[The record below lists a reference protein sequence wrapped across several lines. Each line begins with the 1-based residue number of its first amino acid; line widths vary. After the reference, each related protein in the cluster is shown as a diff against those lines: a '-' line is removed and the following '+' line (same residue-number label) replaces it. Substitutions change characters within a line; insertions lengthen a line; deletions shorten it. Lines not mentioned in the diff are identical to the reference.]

1 MKKALVIL
9 CLLVISLHAQ
19 PQRARSSRNG
29 ACYSPI
35 GTVRFLVVFADVV
48 DDSEPFEG
56 SNWPEN
62 QLPLY
67 ADQIVDSVVSNNM
80 YSGVSQIYQQ
90 ASFSSL
96 NIIGDYI
103 PQLVTIHMADITEGQ
118 NPKIVGLERV
128 VQYINSIADP
138 LKTLHGHVLS
148 DFDDWTL
155 PPTDLYN
162 YGYGFKPYEEDHYI
176 DMFVIVWRRNSW
188 YRDERNGGSVSSSRH
203 SIAIKNM
210 SGMNYYMNIYTDS
223 ISGCI
228 RHEFAHELL
237 GGNKYHTG
245 GAGAGEGHFLSNVGG
260 YSILSSFNKNMYACN
275 GWDRWRLGWINPAN
289 QYYISARRPSDMA
302 EVATDLEYGDQLS
315 GNEFVLRDFMTY
327 GDAIRI
333 KLPYLKS
340 IRPDVDNQYLWIEN
354 HQQVLGPRGI
364 DESKPKGIRF
374 NIQIGNDRLDGD
386 FHKSRTNY
394 YVPLSSFGNYDFDYY
409 FDPVNAG
416 LDGEE
421 TDNYTA
427 STSSQMANPFTGNHL
442 LMLPAIDLAPADDD
456 IKNTEYVTVY
466 NVIYNGSQI
475 LTDHPVFG
483 SQYDAFPVGSSLRL
497 ATNPSSVPLM
507 TYKTSARGG
516 SDSSN
521 YANADSRDNRHVFLN
536 GLRVDVLEGDVDGEG
551 AIKVRIRWDDYD
563 VDRNVRWCDSIIL
576 TEEVH
581 LLEGHVIT
589 LDQGMTPVQPQNPIL
604 FNGKKVF
611 ADPTVFTCL
620 DGSLFEQE
628 DNTTVNVINNSL
640 LVLEPGATYIVGDN
654 ASLNIRSGSALV
666 VKNGATLRVKG
677 HGHVD
682 IESAGYLCLEDG
694 ANVILQDV
702 LSAVNLHSGAHLGV
716 NEGVHQVST
725 TCLSGG
731 LTDYPHSGLGD
742 FHVFNLTSSFLQNVT
757 FMGSNYVYGGSVRA
771 GHHVTN
777 LIAYGNVVVEHGADV
792 IIDTE
797 GTTTLEP
804 GVEVKLGGKLE
815 VR

>member
-1 MKKALVIL
+1 M
-9 CLLVISLHAQ
+9 Q
-19 PQRARSSRNG
+19 NEN
-29 ACYSPI
+29 SPDSNI
-35 GTVRFLVVFADVV
+35 DVFVVV
-48 DDSEPFEG
+48 
-56 SNWPEN
+56 W
-62 QLPLY
+62 
-67 ADQIVDSVVSNNM
+67 
-80 YSGVSQIYQQ
+80 
-90 ASFSSL
+90 
-96 NIIGDYI
+96 
-103 PQLVTIHMADITEGQ
+103 
-118 NPKIVGLERV
+118 R
-128 VQYINSIADP
+128 INSKFREKRDGGQVWTGSAYP
-138 LKTLHGHVLS
+138 LHGMTGTNCCMGVC
-148 DFDDWTL
+148 
-155 PPTDLYN
+155 
-162 YGYGFKPYEEDHYI
+162 
-176 DMFVIVWRRNSW
+176 M
-188 YRDERNGGSVSSSRH
+188 
-203 SIAIKNM
+203 
-210 SGMNYYMNIYTDS
+210 DS
-223 ISGCI
+223 ISGCM
-228 RHEFAHELL
+228 RHEFAHKLL
-237 GGNKYHTG
+237 GRNEYHTG

-275 GWDRWRLGWINPAN
+275 GWDRWRLGWKNPAN
-289 QYYISARRPSDMA
+289 QHYISARRPNDMA
-302 EVATDLEYGDQLS
+302 EVETDLEYGDQLS

-333 KLPYLKS
+333 KLPYVKS
-340 IRPDVDNQYLWIEN
+340 IRLDADNQYLWIEN
-354 HQQVLGPRGI
+354 HQQVLGPVGV

-386 FHKSRTNY
+386 FNRSRTNY

-409 FDPVNAG
+409 FDPTNAG
-416 LDGEE
+416 VDREE
-421 TDNYTA
+421 TDYYTA
-427 STSSQMANPFTGNHL
+427 STNSQMANPFTGNHL
-442 LMLPAIDLAPADDD
+442 LMLPAIDLAPTDDD

-466 NVIYNGSQI
+466 NVIYNGYQI
-475 LTDHPVFG
+475 MTDHPVFG
-483 SQYDAFPVGSSLRL
+483 SQFDAFPVGSSLRL
-497 ATNPSSVPLM
+497 ATNPSSVPLI
-507 TYKTSARGG
+507 TYRTWDRYSKNH
-516 SDSSN
+516 SN
-521 YANADSRDNRHVFLN
+521 FNNAHKRDNRHVFLN

-551 AIKVRIRWDDYD
+551 AIRVRIRWDDYD

-581 LLEGHVIT
+581 LVAGHVIT
-589 LDQGMTPVQPQNPIL
+589 LDQGMTPVQPKNPIL
-604 FNGKKVF
+604 FDNKKIF
-611 ADPTVFTCL
+611 ADPTVFDCL
-620 DGSLFEQE
+620 DGSTFEQE
-628 DNTTVNVINNSL
+628 ENTVVNVVNNSL
-640 LVLEPGATYIVGDN
+640 LVLEPGSTYVVGDN
-654 ASLNIRSGSALV
+654 ASLNVRSGSALV
-666 VKNGATLRVKG
+666 VKNGATLRVRG